1 MTTQSSNNNRAKI
14 LIGLLVVLLVSLAGY
29 TYTLIQQNKETV
41 LFLEADKAEVQKELE
56 AIVVSY
62 NEILQDN
69 KLKDKEL
76 IAARDRIVVLLDSVK
91 NYKAN
96 LSIINR
102 YKAQVRAL
110 KNERTQLFKR
120 ADSLLIVTQRLAI
133 EKDSTTAVLNKTI
146 KVVDSV
152 TTANTQ
158 LFNSLEKGAL
168 IGISNL
174 DATAII
180 VRKGG
185 KIKET
190 KRASR
195 ADKIRVCYTI
205 APNTLAQAG
214 DRVLYVQVINPDNN
228 IIGDKS
234 NITFGQDLLTYS
246 KSESV
251 FYENQA
257 LDVCAIVGSTG
268 QDVLK
273 GLYTINIFDAQ
284 RQIGST
290 TLMLK

>member
-29 TYTLIQQNKETV
+29 TYTLIQQNKETL

-69 KLKDKEL
+69 ELKDKEL

-102 YKAQVRAL
+102 YKAQVRGL

-168 IGISNL
+168 IGITNL

-185 KIKET
+185 KIKQT

-257 LDVCAIVGSTG
+257 LDVCAIVGTTG

>member
-1 MTTQSSNNNRAKI
+1 MKTHSNNNNRAKI

-56 AIVVSY
+56 ALVVSY

-69 KLKDKEL
+69 KLKDKDL

-96 LSIINR
+96 LSIITR
-102 YKAQVRAL
+102 YKAQVRGL
-110 KNERTQLFKR
+110 KNERAQLFKR
-120 ADSLLIVTQRLAI
+120 ADSLLVVTQRLAI
-133 EKDSTTAVLNKTI
+133 EKDSTTAVLIKTI

-257 LDVCAIVGSTG
+257 LDVCAIVGTAG

>member
-56 AIVVSY
+56 ALVVSY

-69 KLKDKEL
+69 KLKDKDL
-76 IAARDRIVVLLDSVK
+76 IAARDRVIVLLDSVK
-91 NYKAN
+91 DYKAN
-96 LSIINR
+96 LSIITR
-102 YKAQVRAL
+102 YKAQVKGL
-110 KNERTQLFKR
+110 KNERAQLFKR
-120 ADSLLIVTQRLAI
+120 ADSLLVVTQRLAI
-133 EKDSTTAVLNKTI
+133 EKDSTTAVLIKTI

-190 KRASR
+190 KRATR

-257 LDVCAIVGSTG
+257 LDVCAIVGTTG

>member
-1 MTTQSSNNNRAKI
+1 MTTQSNNNNRAKI

-56 AIVVSY
+56 ALVVSY

-69 KLKDKEL
+69 KLKDKDL
-76 IAARDRIVVLLDSVK
+76 IAARDRIIVLLDSVK
-91 NYKAN
+91 DYKAN
-96 LSIINR
+96 LSIITR
-102 YKAQVRAL
+102 YKAQVKGL

-120 ADSLLIVTQRLAI
+120 ADSLLVVTQRLAV
-133 EKDSTTAVLNKTI
+133 EKDSTTAVLIKTI

-168 IGISNL
+168 IGITNL

-185 KIKET
+185 KIKQT

-257 LDVCAIVGSTG
+257 LDVCAIVGTAG

>member
-1 MTTQSSNNNRAKI
+1 MTTQISNNNRAKI
-14 LIGLLVVLLVSLAGY
+14 LIGLLVILLVSLAGY

-56 AIVVSY
+56 ALVVSY

-69 KLKDKEL
+69 KLKDKDL
-76 IAARDRIVVLLDSVK
+76 IAARDRIIVLLDSVK
-91 NYKAN
+91 DYKAN
-96 LSIINR
+96 LSIITR
-102 YKAQVRAL
+102 YKAQVRGL
-110 KNERTQLFKR
+110 KNERAQLFKR
-120 ADSLLIVTQRLAI
+120 ADSLLVVTERLAI
-133 EKDSTTAVLNKTI
+133 ERDSTTAVLNKTI
-146 KVVDSV
+146 KAVDSV

-158 LFNSLEKGAL
+158 MSKSLEKGAL
-168 IGISNL
+168 IGITNL
-174 DATAII
+174 DASAII

-205 APNTLAQAG
+205 APNNLAQAG

-234 NITFGQDLLTYS
+234 NITFGQNLLTFS
-246 KSESV
+246 KSISV

-257 LDVCAIVGSTG
+257 LDVCATVGNTG

>member
-29 TYTLIQQNKETV
+29 TYTLIEQNKETV

-56 AIVVSY
+56 ALVVSY

-69 KLKDKEL
+69 ELKDKDL
-76 IAARDRIVVLLDSVK
+76 IAARDRIIVLLDSVK
-91 NYKAN
+91 DYKAN
-96 LSIINR
+96 LSIITR
-102 YKAQVRAL
+102 YKAQVRGL

-120 ADSLLIVTQRLAI
+120 ADSLLVVTQRLAI
-133 EKDSTTAVLNKTI
+133 EKDSTTAVLIKTI

-257 LDVCAIVGSTG
+257 LDVCAIVGTTG

>member
-56 AIVVSY
+56 ALVVSY

-69 KLKDKEL
+69 ELKDNEL

-102 YKAQVRAL
+102 YKAQVRGL
-110 KNERTQLFKR
+110 KNERTQLIKR

-168 IGISNL
+168 IGITNL
-174 DATAII
+174 DVTAII

-214 DRVLYVQVINPDNN
+214 DRVLYVQVINPENN

-246 KSESV
+246 KSEIV
-251 FYENQA
+251 FYENKA
-257 LDVCAIVGSTG
+257 LDVCAIVGTTG

-273 GLYTINIFDAQ
+273 GLYTINIFDVQ

>member
-56 AIVVSY
+56 ALVVSY

-69 KLKDKEL
+69 KLKDKDL
-76 IAARDRIVVLLDSVK
+76 IAARDRIIVLLDSVK

-96 LSIINR
+96 LSIITR
-102 YKAQVRAL
+102 YKAQVRGL
-110 KNERTQLFKR
+110 KNERALLFKR
-120 ADSLLIVTQRLAI
+120 ADSLLVVTQRLAI
-133 EKDSTTAVLNKTI
+133 EKDSTTAVLIKTI

-168 IGISNL
+168 IGITNL

-185 KIKET
+185 KIKQT

>member
-69 KLKDKEL
+69 ELKDKDL
-76 IAARDRIVVLLDSVK
+76 MAARDRIVVLLDSVK

-102 YKAQVRAL
+102 YKAQVRGL
-110 KNERTQLFKR
+110 KNERTQLLKR

-168 IGISNL
+168 IGITNL

-185 KIKET
+185 KIKQT

-214 DRVLYVQVINPDNN
+214 DRVLYVQVINPENN

-246 KSESV
+246 KSEIV
-251 FYENQA
+251 FYENKA
-257 LDVCAIVGSTG
+257 LDVCAIVGTTG

>member
-1 MTTQSSNNNRAKI
+1 MTTQSSNNNRANI
-14 LIGLLVVLLVSLAGY
+14 LIGLLLVLLVSLAGY

-56 AIVVSY
+56 ALVVSY

-69 KLKDKEL
+69 NLKDKDL
-76 IAARDRIVVLLDSVK
+76 LAARDRVIALLDSVK
-91 NYKAN
+91 DYKAN
-96 LSIINR
+96 LSIITR
-102 YKAQVRAL
+102 YKAQVRGL

-120 ADSLLIVTQRLAI
+120 ADSLLVVTQRLAI
-133 EKDSTTAVLNKTI
+133 EKDSTTAVLIKTI

-257 LDVCAIVGSTG
+257 LDVCAIIGTTG

>member
-1 MTTQSSNNNRAKI
+1 MTTQSNNNNRAKI

-56 AIVVSY
+56 ALVVSY

-69 KLKDKEL
+69 KLKDKDL
-76 IAARDRIVVLLDSVK
+76 IAARDRVIVLLDSVK
-91 NYKAN
+91 DYKAN
-96 LSIINR
+96 LSIITR
-102 YKAQVRAL
+102 YKAQVRGL
-110 KNERTQLFKR
+110 KNERAQLFKR
-120 ADSLLIVTQRLAI
+120 ADSLLVVTQRLAI
-133 EKDSTTAVLNKTI
+133 EKDSTTAVLIKTI

>member
-1 MTTQSSNNNRAKI
+1 MTTQSNNNNRAKI

-56 AIVVSY
+56 ALVVSY

-69 KLKDKEL
+69 KLKDKDL
-76 IAARDRIVVLLDSVK
+76 IAARDRIIVLLDSVK
-91 NYKAN
+91 DYKAN
-96 LSIINR
+96 LSIITR
-102 YKAQVRAL
+102 YKAQVKGL
-110 KNERTQLFKR
+110 KNERAQLFKR
-120 ADSLLIVTQRLAI
+120 ADSLLVVTQRLAI
-133 EKDSTTAVLNKTI
+133 EKDSTTAVLIKTI

-190 KRASR
+190 KRATR

-257 LDVCAIVGSTG
+257 LDVCAIVGTAG

>member
-168 IGISNL
+168 IGITNL
-174 DATAII
+174 DVTAII

-185 KIKET
+185 KIKQT

-214 DRVLYVQVINPDNN
+214 DRVLYVQVINPENN

-257 LDVCAIVGSTG
+257 LDVCAIVGTKG

>member
-69 KLKDKEL
+69 ELKDKEL

-110 KNERTQLFKR
+110 KNERTQLFIR

-168 IGISNL
+168 IGITNL

-180 VRKGG
+180 VRRGG
-185 KIKET
+185 KIKQT

-257 LDVCAIVGSTG
+257 LDVCAIVGTTG

>member
-41 LFLEADKAEVQKELE
+41 LFLEADKAQVQKELE
-56 AIVVSY
+56 ALVVSY

-69 KLKDKEL
+69 KLKDKDL
-76 IAARDRIVVLLDSVK
+76 IAARDRIIVLLDSVK
-91 NYKAN
+91 DYKAN
-96 LSIINR
+96 LSIITR
-102 YKAQVRAL
+102 YKAQVKGL

-120 ADSLLIVTQRLAI
+120 ADSLLVVTQRLAV
-133 EKDSTTAVLNKTI
+133 EKDSTTAVLIKTI

-190 KRASR
+190 KRATR

-205 APNTLAQAG
+205 APNTLAQSG

-257 LDVCAIVGSTG
+257 LDVCAIVGTTG

>member
-1 MTTQSSNNNRAKI
+1 MTTQSNNNNRAKI

-56 AIVVSY
+56 ALVVSY

-69 KLKDKEL
+69 KLKDKDL
-76 IAARDRIVVLLDSVK
+76 IAARDRIIVLLDSVK
-91 NYKAN
+91 DYKAN
-96 LSIINR
+96 LSIITR
-102 YKAQVRAL
+102 YKAQVRGL
-110 KNERTQLFKR
+110 KNERAQLFKR
-120 ADSLLIVTQRLAI
+120 ADSLLVVTQRLAI
-133 EKDSTTAVLNKTI
+133 EKDSTTAVLIKTI

-190 KRASR
+190 KRATR

-257 LDVCAIVGSTG
+257 LDVCAIVGTAG

>member
-1 MTTQSSNNNRAKI
+1 MTTQSNNNNRAKI

-76 IAARDRIVVLLDSVK
+76 IAARDRIIVLLDSVK
-91 NYKAN
+91 DYKAN
-96 LSIINR
+96 LSIITR

-110 KNERTQLFKR
+110 KNERAQLFKR
-120 ADSLLIVTQRLAI
+120 ADSLLVVTQRLAI

-168 IGISNL
+168 IGITNL
-174 DATAII
+174 DVTAII

-251 FYENQA
+251 FYENKA
-257 LDVCAIVGSTG
+257 LDVCAIVGTKG

>member
-1 MTTQSSNNNRAKI
+1 MTTQSNNNNRAKI

-41 LFLEADKAEVQKELE
+41 LFLEADKAQVQKELE
-56 AIVVSY
+56 ALVVSY

-69 KLKDKEL
+69 KLKDKDL
-76 IAARDRIVVLLDSVK
+76 IAARDRVIVLLDSVK
-91 NYKAN
+91 DYKAN
-96 LSIINR
+96 LSIITR
-102 YKAQVRAL
+102 YKAQVRGL
-110 KNERTQLFKR
+110 KNERAQLFKR
-120 ADSLLIVTQRLAI
+120 ADSLLVVTQRLAI
-133 EKDSTTAVLNKTI
+133 EKDSTTAVLIKTI

-190 KRASR
+190 KRATR

-257 LDVCAIVGSTG
+257 LDVCAIIGTTG

>member
-1 MTTQSSNNNRAKI
+1 MTTQSNNNNRAKI

-69 KLKDKEL
+69 ELKDKEL

-102 YKAQVRAL
+102 YKAQVRGL

-168 IGISNL
+168 IGITNL

-185 KIKET
+185 KIKQT

-257 LDVCAIVGSTG
+257 LDVCAIVGTKG

>member
-29 TYTLIQQNKETV
+29 TYTLIQQNKETL

-69 KLKDKEL
+69 ELKDKEL

-102 YKAQVRAL
+102 YKAQVRGL

-168 IGISNL
+168 IGITNL

-234 NITFGQDLLTYS
+234 SITFGQDLLTYS

-257 LDVCAIVGSTG
+257 LDVCAIIGTTG

>member
-69 KLKDKEL
+69 ELKDNEL

-102 YKAQVRAL
+102 YKAQVKGL

-120 ADSLLIVTQRLAI
+120 ADSLLVVTQRLAI
-133 EKDSTTAVLNKTI
+133 EKDSTTAVLIKTI

-168 IGISNL
+168 IGITNL

-185 KIKET
+185 KIKQT

-246 KSESV
+246 KSEIV
-251 FYENQA
+251 FYENKA
-257 LDVCAIVGSTG
+257 LDVCAIVGTTG

>member
-1 MTTQSSNNNRAKI
+1 MTTQSNNNNRAKI

-76 IAARDRIVVLLDSVK
+76 IAARDRIIVLLDSVK
-91 NYKAN
+91 DYKAN
-96 LSIINR
+96 LSIITR

-110 KNERTQLFKR
+110 KNERAQLFKR
-120 ADSLLIVTQRLAI
+120 ADSLLVVTQRLAI

-168 IGISNL
+168 IGITNL
-174 DATAII
+174 DVTAII

-257 LDVCAIVGSTG
+257 LDVCAIVGTKG

>member
-1 MTTQSSNNNRAKI
+1 MKTHSNNNNRAKI

-29 TYTLIQQNKETV
+29 TYTLIQQNNETV

-56 AIVVSY
+56 ALVVSY

-69 KLKDKEL
+69 KLKDKDL
-76 IAARDRIVVLLDSVK
+76 IAARDRIIVLLDSVK
-91 NYKAN
+91 DYKAN
-96 LSIINR
+96 LSIITR
-102 YKAQVRAL
+102 YKAQVRGL
-110 KNERTQLFKR
+110 KNERAQLFKR
-120 ADSLLIVTQRLAI
+120 ADSLLVVTQRLAI
-133 EKDSTTAVLNKTI
+133 EKDSTTTVLIKTI

-257 LDVCAIVGSTG
+257 LDVCAIIGTTG

>member
-56 AIVVSY
+56 ALVVSY

-69 KLKDKEL
+69 KLKDKDL
-76 IAARDRIVVLLDSVK
+76 IAARDRIIVLLDSVK
-91 NYKAN
+91 DYKAN
-96 LSIINR
+96 LSIITR
-102 YKAQVRAL
+102 YKAQVRGL
-110 KNERTQLFKR
+110 KNERAQLFKR
-120 ADSLLIVTQRLAI
+120 ADSLLVVTQRLAI
-133 EKDSTTAVLNKTI
+133 EKDSTKAVLIKTI

-257 LDVCAIVGSTG
+257 LDVCAIIGTTG

>member
-14 LIGLLVVLLVSLAGY
+14 LIGLLLVLLVSLAGY

-41 LFLEADKAEVQKELE
+41 LFLEADKAQVQKELE
-56 AIVVSY
+56 ALVVSY

-69 KLKDKEL
+69 KLKDKDL
-76 IAARDRIVVLLDSVK
+76 IAARDRVIVLLDSVK
-91 NYKAN
+91 DYKAN
-96 LSIINR
+96 LSIITR
-102 YKAQVRAL
+102 YKAQVRGL

-120 ADSLLIVTQRLAI
+120 ADSLLVVTQRLAI
-133 EKDSTTAVLNKTI
+133 EKDSTTAVLIKTI

-190 KRASR
+190 KRATR

-257 LDVCAIVGSTG
+257 LDVCAIVGTAG

>member
-1 MTTQSSNNNRAKI
+1 M
-14 LIGLLVVLLVSLAGY
+14 VLLVSLAGY

-56 AIVVSY
+56 ALVVSY

-69 KLKDKEL
+69 KLKDKDL
-76 IAARDRIVVLLDSVK
+76 IAARDRVIVLLDSVK
-91 NYKAN
+91 DYKAN
-96 LSIINR
+96 LSIITR
-102 YKAQVRAL
+102 YKAQVRGL
-110 KNERTQLFKR
+110 KNERAQLFKR
-120 ADSLLIVTQRLAI
+120 ADSLLVVTQRLAI
-133 EKDSTTAVLNKTI
+133 EKDSTTAVLIKTI

-168 IGISNL
+168 IGITNL

-185 KIKET
+185 KIKQT

-251 FYENQA
+251 FYESQA

>member
-29 TYTLIQQNKETV
+29 TYTLIQQNKETL

-69 KLKDKEL
+69 ELKDKEL

-110 KNERTQLFKR
+110 KNERTQLFIR
-120 ADSLLIVTQRLAI
+120 ADSLLFVTQRLAI

-168 IGISNL
+168 IGITNL

-185 KIKET
+185 KIKQT

-246 KSESV
+246 KSEIV
-251 FYENQA
+251 FYENKA
-257 LDVCAIVGSTG
+257 LDVCAIVGTTG

>member
-56 AIVVSY
+56 ALVVSY

-69 KLKDKEL
+69 KLKDKDL
-76 IAARDRIVVLLDSVK
+76 IAARDRIIVLLDSVK

-96 LSIINR
+96 LSIITR
-102 YKAQVRAL
+102 YKAQVRGL
-110 KNERTQLFKR
+110 KNERAQLFKR
-120 ADSLLIVTQRLAI
+120 ADSLLVVTQRLAI
-133 EKDSTTAVLNKTI
+133 EKDSTTAVLIKTI

-257 LDVCAIVGSTG
+257 LDVCAIIGTTG

>member
-76 IAARDRIVVLLDSVK
+76 TAARDRIVVLLDSVK
-91 NYKAN
+91 DYKAN

-120 ADSLLIVTQRLAI
+120 ADSLLVVTQRLAI

-190 KRASR
+190 KRANR

-205 APNTLAQAG
+205 APNSLAQAG

-257 LDVCAIVGSTG
+257 LDVCAIIGTTG

>member
-56 AIVVSY
+56 ALVVSY

-69 KLKDKEL
+69 KLKDKDL
-76 IAARDRIVVLLDSVK
+76 LAARDRVIALLDSVK
-91 NYKAN
+91 DYKAN
-96 LSIINR
+96 LSIITR
-102 YKAQVRAL
+102 YKAQVRGL

-120 ADSLLIVTQRLAI
+120 ADSLLVVTQRLAI
-133 EKDSTTAVLNKTI
+133 EKDSTTAVLIKTI

-257 LDVCAIVGSTG
+257 LDVCAIVGTAG

>member
-56 AIVVSY
+56 ALVVSY

-69 KLKDKEL
+69 KLKDKDL
-76 IAARDRIVVLLDSVK
+76 IAARDRVIALLDSVK
-91 NYKAN
+91 DYKAN
-96 LSIINR
+96 LSIITR
-102 YKAQVRAL
+102 YKAQVKGL
-110 KNERTQLFKR
+110 KNERAQLFKR
-120 ADSLLIVTQRLAI
+120 ADSLLVVTQRLAI
-133 EKDSTTAVLNKTI
+133 EKDSTTAVLIKTI

-190 KRASR
+190 KRATR

>member
-56 AIVVSY
+56 ALVVSY

-69 KLKDKEL
+69 KLKDKDL
-76 IAARDRIVVLLDSVK
+76 IAARDRIIVLLDSVK
-91 NYKAN
+91 DYKAN
-96 LSIINR
+96 LSIITR
-102 YKAQVRAL
+102 YKAQVRGL
-110 KNERTQLFKR
+110 KNERAQLFKR
-120 ADSLLIVTQRLAI
+120 ADSLLVVTQRLAI
-133 EKDSTTAVLNKTI
+133 EKDSTTAVLIKTI

-257 LDVCAIVGSTG
+257 LNVCAIVGTAG

>member
-69 KLKDKEL
+69 EHKDKDL

-102 YKAQVRAL
+102 YKAQVRGL

-168 IGISNL
+168 IGITNL

-185 KIKET
+185 KIKQT

>member
-1 MTTQSSNNNRAKI
+1 MTTQSNNNNRAKI

-56 AIVVSY
+56 ALVVSY

-69 KLKDKEL
+69 KLKDKDL
-76 IAARDRIVVLLDSVK
+76 IAARDRIIVLLDSVK
-91 NYKAN
+91 DYKAN
-96 LSIINR
+96 LSIITR
-102 YKAQVRAL
+102 YKAQVRGL
-110 KNERTQLFKR
+110 KNERAQLFKR
-120 ADSLLIVTQRLAI
+120 ADSLLVVTQRLAI

-190 KRASR
+190 KRATR

-257 LDVCAIVGSTG
+257 LDVCAIVGTTG

>member
-69 KLKDKEL
+69 ELKDNEL

-102 YKAQVRAL
+102 YKAQVRGL

-168 IGISNL
+168 IGITNL

-180 VRKGG
+180 VRRGG
-185 KIKET
+185 KIKQT

-246 KSESV
+246 KSEIV
-251 FYENQA
+251 FYENKA
-257 LDVCAIVGSTG
+257 LDVCAIVGTTG

>member
-1 MTTQSSNNNRAKI
+1 MTTQSSNNNRANI

-56 AIVVSY
+56 ALVVSY

-69 KLKDKEL
+69 KLKDKDL
-76 IAARDRIVVLLDSVK
+76 IAARDRIIVLLDSVK
-91 NYKAN
+91 DYKAN
-96 LSIINR
+96 LSIITR
-102 YKAQVRAL
+102 YKAQVKGL
-110 KNERTQLFKR
+110 KNERAQLFKR
-120 ADSLLIVTQRLAI
+120 ADSLLVVTQRLAI
-133 EKDSTTAVLNKTI
+133 EKDSTTAVLIKTI

-257 LDVCAIVGSTG
+257 LDVCAILGTTG